1 MLFTKNNRRFF
12 TAEAIDD
19 CYIISTSL
27 ANFRSYMFNF
37 PIIEACVIRNIKQKL
52 THRSQLIDMRKEIKV
67 EEDSKE
73 DTIKRFFQ
81 NDPLRFGQLS
91 KFIEGD
97 LLTKLEQLNGKIGKI
112 GNDPLMDVDK
122 VVKRNEP
129 DVKNAKKKIENWR
142 KVKKL
147 EEVESKEEEFFD
159 VAKIVGQSWN
169 PVKDVKMDK
178 IRQDLENIS
187 ADKNCIFELTQQTE
201 KRVPQKLKV

>member
-1 MLFTKNNRRFF
+1 
-12 TAEAIDD
+12 
-19 CYIISTSL
+19 
-27 ANFRSYMFNF
+27 
-37 PIIEACVIRNIKQKL
+37 
-52 THRSQLIDMRKEIKV
+52 
-67 EEDSKE
+67 
-73 DTIKRFFQ
+73 
-81 NDPLRFGQLS
+81 LRFGQLS

-159 VAKIVGQSWN
+159 VAKIVG
-169 PVKDVKMDK
+169 
-178 IRQDLENIS
+178 
-187 ADKNCIFELTQQTE
+187 
-201 KRVPQKLKV
+201 